1 METDALNR
9 DVEGLVEALGVL
21 ASDVQAA
28 AALSKTGDTQFV
40 RRVYVRAV
48 FALIEGNIN
57 LMAEVI
63 LGALERKEVHLRPKE
78 IELLRQERH
87 ISDEGALP
95 IVHVKFVPIG
105 DRIAPV
111 FDMFSRLFGK
121 SFRLDKSSTG
131 WVDFSTAIKIR
142 NRINHPKNAAS
153 FAVDDSELNAVERA
167 RTWFADSVETLLQKC
182 D

>member
-1 METDALNR
+1 MEIDALNR
-9 DVEGLVEALGVL
+9 DIEALVEAVSVL

-28 AALSKTGDTQFV
+28 ASLSKTRDTQFV
-40 RRVYVRAV
+40 RRVYVRAA

-63 LGALERKEVHLRPKE
+63 LGALERKEVLCLPKE

-87 ISDEGALP
+87 TSHEGALP
-95 IVHVKFVPIG
+95 IVHVKFVPIR

-121 SFRLDKSSTG
+121 SFRLDRSSTG
-131 WVDFSTAIKIR
+131 WVDFNTAIEIR

-153 FAVDDSELNAVERA
+153 FAIDDSELNAIRRA
-167 RTWFADSVETLLQKC
+167 RKWFADSVETLLQEC
-182 D
+182 E